1 MALISPW
8 PPNDGSQIPALS
20 AATNDLGRALGLH
33 ATVDAALI
41 WRLGAAA
48 SALVEEHAPLA
59 PQAIRNEAVVR
70 CAGWLLESPSS
81 GIRSQAEGDIRTSF
95 SPTMTGALRAS
106 GAMSLLSAW
115 RVRRAGVIA

>member
-1 MALISPW
+1 MALSPW
-8 PPNDGSQIPALS
+8 PANDGTQIPALS
-20 AATNDLGRALGLH
+20 AATNELGRALALH
-33 ATVDAALI
+33 ATLDAELI

-81 GIRSQAEGDIRTSF
+81 GIRSSSEGDIRTSF
-95 SPTMTGALRAS
+95 SPTMTGALRTS
-106 GAMSLLSAW
+106 SAMSLLRPWAK
-115 RVRRAGVIA
+115 RRAGAIG